1 MGYLISNI
9 IDNECNEKE
18 DDDNGREDV
27 SDAEG
32 WKGRKERSREKSERE
47 NLWKYWNVL
56 YH

>member
-9 IDNECNEKE
+9 TDNECNEKE

-32 WKGRKERSREKSERE
+32 
-47 NLWKYWNVL
+47 
-56 YH
+56 

>member
-9 IDNECNEKE
+9 TDNECNEKE